1 MFETK
6 QASDIRGI
14 IDYFSAPNLLDTF
27 SLGGDFNYDNSQ
39 FQFLTNN
46 SVLLTENNIYNI
58 QSWDDSLN
66 LNFLDYRTLLPNSG
80 SLGTLNTYINDIN
93 LITPLNSN
101 INNLIEF
108 FPERVMHFENFELSN
123 LEPYEG
129 VFEALSTP
137 DFILEDILL
146 STLFTILLTLFS
158 VLYKKKLLAFA
169 RRM

>member
-101 INNLIEF
+101 INNLTEF

-123 LEPYEG
+123 LEPDG
-129 VFEALSTP
+129 VVFGALSTQDLKIFYP
-137 DFILEDILL
+137 EPFVASPSFVHEDL
-146 STLFTILLTLFS
+146 
-158 VLYKKKLLAFA
+158 
-169 RRM
+169 